1 MTIILVMIWAIFMN
15 AIKYQATIKNGK
27 LDMPMIDLPEGTV
40 VEAILLVE
48 QETEWKLKMDET
60 GYLLSTI
67 ANRRNLLEGLEELKL
82 PQNYIYV
89 DVATL

>member
-1 MTIILVMIWAIFMN
+1 MTIILVMNPFFMN
-15 AIKYQATIKNGK
+15 AIKYQAIVKNGK

-67 ANRRNLLEGLEELKL
+67 ANRRNTLEGLDELKL
-82 PQNYIYV
+82 PQNCIYV

>member
-1 MTIILVMIWAIFMN
+1 MN
-15 AIKYQATIKNGK
+15 AIKYHAIVKNGK
-27 LDMPMIDLPEGTV
+27 LDMPMIDLPEETV

-67 ANRRNLLEGLEELKL
+67 ANRSNLLEGLEELKL

>member
-1 MTIILVMIWAIFMN
+1 MTIILVMNPFFMN
-15 AIKYQATIKNGK
+15 AIKYQAIVKNGK

-60 GYLLSTI
+60 GYLLAIHNSQSPQH
-67 ANRRNLLEGLEELKL
+67 ARR
-82 PQNYIYV
+82 IR
-89 DVATL
+89 

>member
-1 MTIILVMIWAIFMN
+1 MN
-15 AIKYQATIKNGK
+15 AIKYQAIVKNGK

-67 ANRRNLLEGLEELKL
+67 ANRRNTLEGLDELKL
-82 PQNYIYV
+82 PQNCIYV

>member
-1 MTIILVMIWAIFMN
+1 MN
-15 AIKYQATIKNGK
+15 AIKYQAIVKNGT

-48 QETEWKLKMDET
+48 HETEWKLKMDET

-67 ANRRNLLEGLEELKL
+67 ANRHNLLEGLEELKL
-82 PQNYIYV
+82 PQNCIYV